1 MKFSEMLK
9 NSSQNTKSKKDPSL
23 MGNLDEIFPKNKMPK
38 ANKEITIKGE
48 PSVIEVSHKI
58 NAEAH
63 GPNPTNIKESTQNE
77 STHIIAKDTEEPQFE
92 SSLNLRPE
100 SKKSLNKSEK
110 FSIINFEDNDLE
122 FLSRDE
128 NRFLRYLSNKLQT
141 NNLKEVRIS
150 REEFATRANVNSGRF
165 HNTRKALV
173 EKNRIIFREV
183 LKDDPTKNEKKGIYY
198 RLILN

>member
-1 MKFSEMLK
+1 MLK

-23 MGNLDEIFPKNKMPK
+23 MGNLDDIFPKNKPAK
-38 ANKEITIKGE
+38 INEIARKSE
-48 PSVIEVSHKI
+48 PVVVEVSHQLST
-58 NAEAH
+58 EVLDST
-63 GPNPTNIKESTQNE
+63 PTNIEESTQNE
-77 STHIIAKDTEEPQFE
+77 STHFDAKETEKSQTE
-92 SSLNLRPE
+92 SSLKLRPE
-100 SKKSLNKSEK
+100 SKKSLNKGEK

-150 REEFATRANVNSGRF
+150 REEFATSANVNSGRF

-183 LKDDPTKNEKKGIYY
+183 LRDDPTKNEKKGIYY